1 MNSPAPASP
10 MPYDPNLTLAQAQRI
25 MAAALAEAERN
36 GWPMVIAIVDSA
48 ANLKLLARMDN
59 AQIGSLAVAQAKAHT
74 AASFK
79 RPTKVFED
87 TIAAGGQGLRTL
99 SMPGV
104 YPIEGGLPIVL
115 NGKVLGAVGVSGM
128 RSDQDTVVAQAG
140 LAAL

>member
-1 MNSPAPASP
+1 